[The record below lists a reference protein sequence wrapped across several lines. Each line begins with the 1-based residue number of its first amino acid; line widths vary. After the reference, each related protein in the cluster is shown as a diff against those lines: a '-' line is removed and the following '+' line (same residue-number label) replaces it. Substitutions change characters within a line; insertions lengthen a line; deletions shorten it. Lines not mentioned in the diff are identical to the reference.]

1 MSPRKPLRST
11 GMALVHAVLLT
22 TTVLTITALLPTS
35 PAYAQDAIQPGEGYV
50 TRFSGVRPSVGG
62 PVIDTAGTV
71 GSIID
76 LTAPRMPPLGQHW
89 VDEPQRKPVT
99 AGEVG
104 QVFGVALDDANP
116 PNVYLSATS
125 AFGLHRAGNG
135 WMAGM
140 WGAGGSAGT
149 VYRLDASTGYAPR
162 VFTQITL
169 NGRPN
174 RAAALGN
181 IAYDRVNKQLFV
193 SDLETGMIHRIRA
206 ADGGDLGFY
215 DHGNQGRTNFMNV
228 EDGQQKSLSPIA
240 FDPSSRA
247 RIDDCA
253 GRFDYSPQCW
263 NIAASGRRIWGV
275 GVRRDVMR
283 NESRLYYAVWSGPD
297 FGQAPAWRTTTT
309 SATRCG
315 RCASIRTAASTP
327 VTCGASS
334 SCPTSSSSR
343 RTSCAPATVRR

>member
-1 MSPRKPLRST
+1 MASHVQLRT
-11 GMALVHAVLLT
+11 AGMAFGHAVLLA
-22 TTVLTITALLPTS
+22 ITLLPTL
-35 PAYAQDAIQPGEGYV
+35 PAFAQQDGLQPGEAYA
-50 TRFSGVRPSVGG
+50 TRLSGAKPSAGG
-62 PVIDTAGTV
+62 AVIDTEGTV

-76 LTAPRMPPLGQHW
+76 VRAPRRLPLGQHW
-89 VDEPQRKPVT
+89 IDEPQRKPVT
-99 AGEVG
+99 AAQVG
-104 QVFGVALDDANP
+104 QVFGVTLDDASP
-116 PNVYLSATS
+116 PNVYLTATA
-125 AFGLHRAGNG
+125 AFGLQRMGNN
-135 WMAGM
+135 WMPGM
-140 WGAGGSAGT
+140 WGQGGGPGT
-149 VYRLDASTGYAPR
+149 VYRLDAMTGYAPR

-215 DHGNQGRTNFMNV
+215 DHGTQGRTNFMNV